1 MRFYAFVAGPL
12 LWISFAVFVIGTLVR
27 IGMFLRVSSQKDKPV
42 YQYFNLGYV
51 LMTYGRWLMPVN
63 PTCSSRP
70 QALCFL
76 PMSSIFA
83 SCWCPSCCR
92 GHIIVWEESRF
103 GWSWPA
109 LPPLIADV
117 MTLAVIAIAA
127 LFLLRRLVSQ
137 DVTVAFDLLRLC
149 AACCHGPSLSD
160 GILPRPMEPWNTFI
174 SPFGMQ
180 IIHLLSGELM
190 LILIPLTKL
199 SHFVLFFF
207 SRGATAVEF
216 GRRGYSV

>member
-12 LWISFAVFVIGTLVR
+12 LWISFAIFIIGILVR
-27 IGMFLRVSSQKDKPV
+27 IGMFLRVSSQKDKPL
-42 YQYFNLGYV
+42 YQYFNLSYV
-51 LMTYGRWLMPVN
+51 LKTYGRWLLPVN
-63 PTCSSRP
+63 PGVLKTPSFMLL
-70 QALCFL
+70 AYVFHLCL
-76 PMSSIFA
+76 VLVPILL
-83 SCWCPSCCR
+83 R
-92 GHIIVWEESRF
+92 GHIIGWEESRF

-109 LPPLIADV
+109 LPPVAADV

-127 LFLLRRLVSQ
+127 LFLLRRLASR
-137 DVTVAFDLLRLC
+137 DVRLISSTSDYALLVFTALPFLTGYFLT
-149 AACCHGPSLSD
+149 HGTL
-160 GILPRPMEPWNTFI
+160 NTLL
-174 SPFGMQ
+174 SPFAMQ
-180 IIHLLSGELM
+180 ILHLLSGELM